1 MAGCSFNQALVRA
14 ALVLQ
19 DESLPANWPIGI
31 VRDIYG
37 RLRFSIDAWR
47 PLAEGEQSEMPRE
60 GALPGEIYPAAA
72 FQYLLGA
79 TKSIAPYSSA
89 PSVLFRD
96 DFSNPASLFQ
106 HPDWH
111 QTVVTI
117 PATTTPEGIDV
128 AARDITVHLLDRQI
142 VGQDWLRTSRF
153 EEQEQH
159 PPRIVFYGLKGG
171 VGRSTALAML
181 AYRLARDGKRVLLID
196 FDLESPGLSGLLL
209 PPDRVA
215 SYGLVDWFVE
225 DAVGQGDE
233 VLRDMVS
240 ISPLS
245 DDTQGTIRVAAAIGQ
260 GETAYLS
267 KLARVYADT
276 PSKDGPKSF
285 ADRML
290 RITDLLEKQEQP
302 DVVLID
308 SRAGLHD
315 VAAIAISSLAT
326 VALLFATDSEQNWQ
340 GYRQLFKH
348 WQQRPDVLRQVR
360 KRLVMVQA
368 LFPESDQVERA
379 KRFVQS
385 SWDVFH
391 ELVYD
396 QLEPAADV
404 PEDAFTFDLHNED
417 APHFPMRVRW
427 NSRFQ
432 EFDPLVRRNAGGVDD
447 TDIDLA
453 FGPFVQEVI
462 DALPELQNG

>member
-1 MAGCSFNQALVRA
+1 MSTCNFNQALVRA

-19 DESLPANWPIGI
+19 DERLPAQWPVSI

-37 RLRFSIDAWR
+37 RLRFAIDAWR
-47 PLAEGEQSEMPRE
+47 PLPEGEQAE
-60 GALPGEIYPAAA
+60 GSRTEARPEEVYPAEAHRLLIAA
-72 FQYLLGA
+72 AA
-79 TKSIAPYSSA
+79 TLSPYTTTPA
-89 PSVLFRD
+89 VLFRD

-111 QTVVTI
+111 QTIVTV
-117 PATTTPEGIDV
+117 PASSLADGSEAPE
-128 AARDITVHLLDRQI
+128 RDIMVRLLDRQV

-153 EEQEQH
+153 DEQGH
-159 PPRIVFYGLKGG
+159 PPRVVFYGLKGG

-181 AYRLARDGKRVLLID
+181 AYRLARDGKHVLLID

-215 SYGLVDWFVE
+215 SHGLVDWFVE

-240 ISPLS
+240 VSPLA
-245 DDTQGTIRVAAAIGQ
+245 DHTQGSIRVVAAMGQ

-267 KLARVYADT
+267 KLARVYADI
-276 PSKDGPKSF
+276 PSKVGPQTF

-290 RITDLLEKQEQP
+290 RITALLEEQEKP
-302 DVVLID
+302 DIVLID

-315 VAAIAISSLAT
+315 VAAVTIGSMAS
-326 VALLFATDSEQNWQ
+326 VALLFATDSPQNWQ

-360 KRLVMVQA
+360 ERIVMVQA
-368 LFPESDQVERA
+368 LFPESDQVARA
-379 KRFVQS
+379 SRFVQS
-385 SWDVFH
+385 SWDLFH

-396 QLEPAADV
+396 QLEPGIDELADV
-404 PEDAFTFDLHNED
+404 FTFDLHSED

-427 NSRFQ
+427 NARFQ
-432 EFDPLVRRNAGGVDD
+432 EFDPLQGRSSGGVDD

-462 DALPELQNG
+462 DALPELTND